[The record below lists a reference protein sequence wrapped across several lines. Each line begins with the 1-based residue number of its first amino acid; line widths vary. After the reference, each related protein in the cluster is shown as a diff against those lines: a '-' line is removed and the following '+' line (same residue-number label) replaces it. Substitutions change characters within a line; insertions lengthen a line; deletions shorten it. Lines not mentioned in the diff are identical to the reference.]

1 MHTVLNRRRISMKRG
16 ILIFNFLILIASF
29 PLFSEV
35 REIKSMK
42 EILKEVDSQTLLVFD
57 LDNTL
62 MEPVQSL
69 GSDQWYYYII
79 KKYKEA
85 DKLND
90 QEAYDKSDKV
100 WNQTQW
106 LIEVKAVEAITPE
119 IIRNFQKR
127 KIKMMGLTARTYDLS
142 DITLK
147 QLASVGI
154 HLGQSVS
161 SQNLEFKLV
170 DTAHFVDG
178 IVFQGEHNSKGEVF
192 VEFLKRVNL
201 RPKKVVFVDD
211 KQKHVNSMEKALGEA
226 KIKYVGFRYG
236 ATDERVQRFNKD
248 FEDYDLFCN
257 GNWSQ
262 SAEEKFKSKKPY

>member
-1 MHTVLNRRRISMKRG
+1 MKNIL
-16 ILIFNFLILIASF
+16 ILIFVWFTIQASA
-29 PLFSEV
+29 EI

-62 MEPVQSL
+62 MEPLQSL

-79 KKYKEA
+79 KKYKEV
-85 DKLND
+85 DKLTD

-100 WNQTQW
+100 WNQSQW
-106 LIEVKAVEAITPE
+106 LVQVKAVESFTPDL
-119 IIRNFQKR
+119 IRKLQK
-127 KIKMMGLTARTYDLS
+127 KKVKMMGLTARTYDLS
-142 DITLK
+142 EITLK
-147 QLASVGI
+147 QLSSIGI
-154 HLGQSVS
+154 NLGNSVS
-161 SQNLEFKLV
+161 SQDMKFKLK
-170 DTAHFVDG
+170 DTAHYKDG
-178 IVFQGEHNSKGEVF
+178 IVFQGEHNSKGDVF

-201 RPKKVVFVDD
+201 KPKKVVFVDD

-236 ATDERVQRFNKD
+236 AADERVERFNKD

-257 GNWSQ
+257 GNWTPQ
-262 SAEEKFKSKKPY
+262 AEEKFKAKRIP